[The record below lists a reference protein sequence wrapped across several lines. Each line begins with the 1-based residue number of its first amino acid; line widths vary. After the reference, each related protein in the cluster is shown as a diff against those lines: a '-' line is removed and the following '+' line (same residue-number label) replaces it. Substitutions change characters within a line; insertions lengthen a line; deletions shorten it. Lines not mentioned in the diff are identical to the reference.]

1 MFRTIIATLALIV
14 SMGAHAS
21 SLESLA
27 FDINQ
32 SMLADSEMN
41 GPFHFAVGDEANY
54 KLNMGGFI
62 NGTMAMK
69 VAAVDTDGTVTINQ
83 DMSLMGQNQNCVE
96 VLNPN
101 TGEVKSFKCN
111 GQDQNAGDQG
121 DIEVIETKEDTVKVP
136 AGTFT
141 CLYIKAKQKSSNDV
155 VEQWINPKDIPVF
168 GLAKTI
174 APSQLG
180 KVTIEL
186 TSFKRM

>member
-1 MFRTIIATLALIV
+1 MFKTIIAALGLIL
-14 SMGAHAS
+14 SLSAHANNF
-21 SLESLA
+21 EALA

-32 SMLADSEMN
+32 SMLAQTQME
-41 GPFHFAVGDEANY
+41 GPFHFAVGDEASY
-54 KLNMGGFI
+54 KLNMGGFL
-62 NGTMAMK
+62 NGTMGMK
-69 VAAVDTDGTVTINQ
+69 VAAVDADGTVTINQ
-83 DMSLMGQNQNCVE
+83 DMSLMGQSQNCVE

-111 GQDQNAGDQG
+111 GQDQKPGDQG
-121 DIEVIETKEDTVKVP
+121 DVEVVETKEDTVTVP

-141 CLYIKAKQKSSNDV
+141 CLYIKAKQKTSNDV
-155 VEQWINPKDIPVF
+155 VEQWINPKEIPVF